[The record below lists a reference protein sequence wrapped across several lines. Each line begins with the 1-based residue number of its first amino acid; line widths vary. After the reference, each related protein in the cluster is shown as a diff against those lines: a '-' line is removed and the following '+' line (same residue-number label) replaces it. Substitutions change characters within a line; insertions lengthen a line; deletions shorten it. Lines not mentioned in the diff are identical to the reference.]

1 LHQIR
6 PTLIHRKE
14 EQEFLAARDE
24 EAGGTAWERI
34 AKYVDISE
42 KSTAGSGPTRYR
54 ELLLSLKNDANAPSA
69 EA

>member
-1 LHQIR
+1 
-6 PTLIHRKE
+6 
-14 EQEFLAARDE
+14 LAARDE